1 MNYMN
6 VCLCVHVHVHLRV
19 PAHVPVHVHVPTT
32 NRAMCSATR
41 ASTSERF
48 YKIWNLLDFITDAN
62 DRAARTLLHLGEEC
76 RLKACLAG
84 GDCRLAACLAANER
98 SSGSCR
104 RLSACERTPSPRHH
118 LTSTRSRTP
127 PPLSRARLRS
137 RSGAKT
143 LATHAQLA
151 DAVWQDTSRVL
162 VLANEAAADTV
173 THDTLVQMNSS
184 CVPHLATKIAGI
196 LGGHIVGPN
205 LMILNHRALGD
216 KYCQPSHHAL
226 QRSLHA
232 ALRAAD
238 GQIVLWTGQYHS
250 RLFDSMERHTGMDFS
265 WLMQVARISRLSD
278 AVDMDEIVSGALQ
291 QKTVWGANAIKA
303 AIIRGALHIA
313 VRVHLSYETPAS
325 VRLRADFPAMLDQL
339 RAPVQSAPKQASVV
353 EAFIVALCVYGCALG
368 IGWALMGAV
377 PNVA

>member
-1 MNYMN
+1 M
-6 VCLCVHVHVHLRV
+6 
-19 PAHVPVHVHVPTT
+19 
-32 NRAMCSATR
+32 
-41 ASTSERF
+41 
-48 YKIWNLLDFITDAN
+48 
-62 DRAARTLLHLGEEC
+62 
-76 RLKACLAG
+76 
-84 GDCRLAACLAANER
+84 
-98 SSGSCR
+98 
-104 RLSACERTPSPRHH
+104 
-118 LTSTRSRTP
+118 
-127 PPLSRARLRS
+127 SRARSRS

-151 DAVWQDTSRVL
+151 DAVWQDTSTVL

-173 THDTLVQMNSS
+173 THDTLVQMNGS
-184 CVPHLATKIAGI
+184 CVQHLATKVAGI

-216 KYCQPSHHAL
+216 KYCQPSHNAL

-250 RLFDSMERHTGMDFS
+250 RLFDRMERQTGMGFS

-291 QKTVWGANAIKA
+291 RKTVWGANAIKA

-325 VRLRADFPAMLDQL
+325 VRLRADFPAMIDQL
-339 RAPVQSAPKQASVV
+339 RAPVHPAPKQASVV
-353 EAFIVALCVYGCALG
+353 EAFIAKFKLQQHAADHLRVLSPQLQVRVMEGGLEGARVPSA
-368 IGWALMGAV
+368 ALMFRMSKWIDTEPFPRDVEKFVQTYSILPRTAHRLRFAPPRLQQQVMSTSLSSAKDATSALAWRLDSMGL
-377 PNVA
+377 